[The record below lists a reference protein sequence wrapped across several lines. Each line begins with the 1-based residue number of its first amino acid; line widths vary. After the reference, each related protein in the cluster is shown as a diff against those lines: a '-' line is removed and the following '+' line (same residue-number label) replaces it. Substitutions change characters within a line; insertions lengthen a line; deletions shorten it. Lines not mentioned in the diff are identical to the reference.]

1 MTCAKPKNE
10 ENMPQAVKFKS
21 GGLNC
26 AGDLYLPPGFSA
38 SRNYPG
44 LVLGHGTAQTKKSLV
59 SQGEF
64 FSRAGYVVLAIDY
77 RSFGES
83 EGEPRGQL
91 FPLNQAEDFRNGV
104 SFLQRVPGVD
114 RDHIGI
120 WGTSNSGATV
130 IYAAAVDSRIKAVVA
145 QVPVVNHFRWMRWLR
160 SQREWAELLER
171 VQEDRQQRYDTG
183 VGARIPVSTLDTFC
197 YRPLLQSMVSKT
209 REAIEK
215 TGKPPLAPGATDVV
229 LESIEKALEFDATAV
244 IERIAPRAL
253 SIITTKDDDAHPI
266 EQIVEAYEMA
276 REPKSL
282 TLLDMYVLDVYW
294 EPGLSIALG
303 KAAEWYDQFLKP

>member
-1 MTCAKPKNE
+1 MS
-10 ENMPQAVKFKS
+10 QAVKFKS
-21 GGLNC
+21 GGINC
-26 AGDLYLPPGFSA
+26 AGDLYLPPSFSS

-44 LVLGHGTAQTKKSLV
+44 PVIGHGTAQTKKSLV

-64 FSRAGYVVLAIDY
+64 FSRAGYLVLAIDY

-91 FPLNQAEDFRNGV
+91 FPLVQVEDFRNGV
-104 SFLQRVPGVD
+104 SYLQRTPGVD
-114 RDHIGI
+114 RERIGI
-120 WGTSNSGATV
+120 WGTSNSGGTV
-130 IYAAAVDSRIKAVVA
+130 IYAAAVDRRIKAVVA

-160 SQREWAELLER
+160 SQKEWWELLDR
-171 VQEDRQQRYDTG
+171 IDEDRQRRYDTG
-183 VGARIPVSTLDTFC
+183 AGARIPVSTLDTFC
-197 YRPLLQSMVSKT
+197 YRPLLMNVITKI
-209 REAIEK
+209 REATER
-215 TGKPPLAPGATDVV
+215 TGKPPLAPGATEVM
-229 LESIEKALEFDATAV
+229 LESLEKTLEFDATAV
-244 IERIAPRAL
+244 IDRIAPRAL

-276 REPKSL
+276 REHKSL

-303 KAAEWYDQFLKP
+303 KAVEWYDRFLKA